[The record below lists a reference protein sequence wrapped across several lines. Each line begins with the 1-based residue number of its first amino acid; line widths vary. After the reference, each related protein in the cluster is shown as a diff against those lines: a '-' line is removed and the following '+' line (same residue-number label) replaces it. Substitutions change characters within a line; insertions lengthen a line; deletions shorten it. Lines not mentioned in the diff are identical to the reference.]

1 MCLMCEEQEL
11 YDLYLE
17 QLERARLAALGEAR
31 APNANW
37 MWPRFAQPAGASAP
51 EPTAETAAPRAGKSA
66 FVCDTP
72 GE

>member
-17 QLERARLAALGEAR
+17 QLERARKATLGETP

-37 MWPRFAQPAGASAP
+37 MWPSVAQPAEPVSTSKEAPGADKP
-51 EPTAETAAPRAGKSA
+51 A
-66 FVCDTP
+66 FICDTP

>member
-17 QLERARLAALGEAR
+17 QLQRARRAANGELT

-37 MWPRFAQPAGASAP
+37 MWPRFTQPAPAEPAATVA
-51 EPTAETAAPRAGKSA
+51 PTAGTETSR
-66 FVCDTP
+66 FICDTP

>member
-1 MCLMCEEQEL
+1 MMCEEQEL

-17 QLERARLAALGEAR
+17 QLERARRAARGELP
-31 APNANW
+31 APNAGW
-37 MWPRFAQPAGASAP
+37 MWPSHARPDEPAPAPAPPQRAQP
-51 EPTAETAAPRAGKSA
+51 A

>member
-17 QLERARLAALGEAR
+17 QLERARNAASGETT

-37 MWPRFAQPAGASAP
+37 MWPRFTQPAATAEP
-51 EPTAETAAPRAGKSA
+51 AATVAPTARAETSR
-66 FVCDTP
+66 FICDTP